1 MVSYHYA
8 RQKTSALRLPMMVDS
23 GGFASLFD
31 NATVRAEDG
40 LGFVTLFTDT
50 GLEYLRPSE
59 VLEFQEQHADVAF
72 TLDFPI
78 PPGTDAREAQHR
90 QELTIAN
97 AKWAIENRRRRD
109 LPIYGCIQ
117 GWNEASYLECAATLA
132 EHAFDGLAIGGLV
145 PRAHDSAL
153 VLRIVEGIRA
163 IAPTVPL
170 HVFGLGRPGLSRQ
183 LFEAGADSVDSSSYV
198 KLAADGRSWSDPSLR
213 FERADAD
220 RTTSSS
226 SHEPCVCDGN
236 RRATANDTT
245 KTHLRGTRAKSRPRQ
260 FDRTLPAEFFDSISK
275 LFSSSSDIPNWTSRR
290 SSNTVKSGPRRHL
303 PLSGTI
309 SERSAEAQ
317 EFEGV
322 VAAPAFHLVVSR
334 IQRQEALR
342 GSSKEW
348 SRTTSSHAISRP
360 RANDMSSAS
369 LAAHGWQSRS

>member
-213 FERADAD
+213 LSGRRRQNDFIYALTNLAFATGTGVPLRMTQRR
-220 RTTSSS
+220 RTCEGPALSQGRVSSIALYPLSSLIRSASSS
-226 SHEPCVCDGN
+226 ALH
-236 RRATANDTT
+236 
-245 KTHLRGTRAKSRPRQ
+245 Q
-260 FDRTLPAEFFDSISK
+260 IS
-275 LFSSSSDIPNWTSRR
+275 PT
-290 SSNTVKSGPRRHL
+290 GPRVDPVTR
-303 PLSGTI
+303 
-309 SERSAEAQ
+309 
-317 EFEGV
+317 
-322 VAAPAFHLVVSR
+322 
-334 IQRQEALR
+334 
-342 GSSKEW
+342 
-348 SRTTSSHAISRP
+348 
-360 RANDMSSAS
+360 
-369 LAAHGWQSRS
+369 